1 MKQTELRWH
10 SYATPEQVVNAVT
23 SSIATQAARSM
34 AARDAFLIVLSGGD
48 TPQPIHTALTLLDTQ
63 WRQWHV
69 YFADERC
76 LPRNDV
82 RRNDVAARRAWLDRV
97 PIPPEQ
103 IHAIP
108 AELGP
113 DGATEAYRRTL
124 AGLGDFDFVM
134 LGLGQD
140 GHTASLFPGQP
151 GGWEADAPDV
161 LAVHNSPHPP
171 AERVSL
177 SAARLARARS
187 VAVVVTGAGKRG
199 AVARLAANDAIPLC
213 AVRPAGGMDIYLDE
227 TVDPA
232 ATRAGRHP
240 LRSG

>member
-23 SSIATQAARSM
+23 SSIATLAARAL
-34 AARDAFLIVLSGGD
+34 AARDAFSIVLSGGD
-48 TPQPIHTALTLLDTQ
+48 TPRPIHTALTLLDTQ

-76 LPRNDV
+76 LPRSDV
-82 RRNDVAARRAWLDRV
+82 QRNDTAARRAWLDRV

-108 AELGP
+108 AEQGP
-113 DGATEAYRRTL
+113 DGAAEAYRQTL

-151 GGWEADAPDV
+151 SGWEADAADV
-161 LAVHNSPHPP
+161 LAVHTSPHPP

-187 VAVVVTGAGKRG
+187 IAVVVTGAGKRG

-213 AVRPAGGMDIYLDE
+213 EVRPAGGMDIYLDE
-227 TVDPA
+227 AADPA
-232 ATRAGRHP
+232 GTRAGRHP